1 MGSEYNKFF
10 PRLWQCFLEALSNLI
25 EDIAACPF
33 RLSNVGLNIF
43 FSDADH
49 VRERG
54 KAIFCDLGYNKAD
67 SVLVPLNE

>member
-1 MGSEYNKFF
+1 MAVLSGSSVKPYRGHCCMSFSFVK
-10 PRLWQCFLEALSNLI
+10 CGSKY
-25 EDIAACPF
+25 
-33 RLSNVGLNIF
+33 F

>member
-1 MGSEYNKFF
+1 MSFSFVKCGSKY
-10 PRLWQCFLEALSNLI
+10 
-25 EDIAACPF
+25 
-33 RLSNVGLNIF
+33 F

-54 KAIFCDLGYNKAD
+54 KAIFYDLGYNKAD